1 MTRFLLCRPVGGLND
16 ILCEIE
22 KCWRYAERHGR
33 ILVVDTLGS
42 GLVDHF
48 DRSFERRSREAP
60 VLLRA
65 SPAFI
70 ERLAGLSVLP
80 SVLGDGRLLAYETRW
95 RRFHC
100 IEAASGTPLTF
111 DFSVDHDADL
121 LVHQQSSGSL
131 LSLDC
136 LARLRFRDEVA
147 RAIRKRLPVRPNGYD
162 AIHVR
167 NTDMR
172 TNYRRLFRRL
182 RKALAG
188 KDVLI
193 ASDDAASIAF
203 AKAYFTDSNVFTVSD
218 IPDTGGVRL
227 HRNAALDRPATNLD
241 SFVDLLAMAGAKSLH
256 FERHETW
263 NRWLGLFSERPVSG
277 FAKLA
282 EALHKR
288 PDLVESLLLHAPR
301 EGGG

>member
-1 MTRFLLCRPVGGLND
+1 MTRSLLCRPVGGLND

-22 KCWRYAERHGR
+22 RCWRYAERFGR

-48 DRSFERRSREAP
+48 DRSFEPRSAEAP
-60 VLLRA
+60 VLFHA
-65 SPAFI
+65 SADVI

-80 SVLGDGRLLAYETRW
+80 AVLGGRLRAYETRW
-95 RRFHC
+95 QGTEC
-100 IEAASGTPLTF
+100 LDAASGVPLTF
-111 DFSVDHDADL
+111 DFERDHDADL
-121 LVHQQSSGSL
+121 LVHQQSAGGL

-136 LARLRFRDEVA
+136 LGRLRFREDVA
-147 RAIRKRLPVRPNGYD
+147 KEIRRRLPIRPNGYA

-172 TNYRRLFRRL
+172 TNYRPLFRRL
-182 RKALAG
+182 RRELAG

-193 ASDDAASIAF
+193 ASDNASVIAF
-203 AKAYFTDSNVFTVSD
+203 ARTYFTASTIFTVSD
-218 IPDTGGVRL
+218 IPDTGGARL

-241 SFVDLLAMAGAKSLH
+241 SFVDLLALAGAETLH
-256 FERHETW
+256 FERHERW
-263 NRWLGLFSERPVSG
+263 NRWLGLLAKRPVSG
-277 FAKLA
+277 FSQLA
-282 EALHKR
+282 EGLQQR

-301 EGGG
+301 AGG